1 MEGPGLN
8 PDDWIVLLA
17 CRNERPKKP
26 ELEDFIP
33 FYQEFE
39 KALIALQQGEIL
51 NCLTINGR
59 AVCGVLND
67 IQGRKFSNDAF
78 LAGARAAGM
87 SGSGPAIAIIIPSV
101 VRSSADRIIS
111 NFSKFF
117 KDDLIIET
125 KFISQDNDETDS

>member
-1 MEGPGLN
+1 MTKGWKLIDANAETIDSSVVMEGPGLN

-67 IQGRKFSNDAF
+67 ILGR
-78 LAGARAAGM
+78 
-87 SGSGPAIAIIIPSV
+87 
-101 VRSSADRIIS
+101 
-111 NFSKFF
+111 
-117 KDDLIIET
+117 
-125 KFISQDNDETDS
+125 

>member
-1 MEGPGLN
+1 M
-8 PDDWIVLLA
+8 
-17 CRNERPKKP
+17 
-26 ELEDFIP
+26 
-33 FYQEFE
+33 
-39 KALIALQQGEIL
+39 

-67 IQGRKFSNDAF
+67 IIGRKYSNDAF

-87 SGSGPAIAIIIPSV
+87 SGSGPAIAIIIPSL

-111 NFSKFF
+111 NFSKFL

-125 KFISQDNDETDS
+125 KFLSQDNDETDS

>member
-1 MEGPGLN
+1 MQDL
-8 PDDWIVLLA
+8 I
-17 CRNERPKKP
+17 
-26 ELEDFIP
+26 
-33 FYQEFE
+33 YQEFE

-51 NCLTINGR
+51 NCITINGR

-87 SGSGPAIAIIIPSV
+87 TGSGPAIVIIIPSL

-111 NFSKFF
+111 NFSKFL
-117 KDDLIIET
+117 KDDLIVET
-125 KFISQDNDETDS
+125 KFLSQDNDETDSEYDQLEVNLKFQKIFDVTKEPRSNISG